1 MWLKMW
7 CISTVVWFVLFPLQI
22 WLLACKPFSDA
33 SDPPPEP
40 RIKSSYSFGKTFL
53 GLDKCNAC
61 IGTSMCK
68 KFFKDEI
75 RFENWLCP
83 RLKLPSDYLQSY
95 SGNYTDDS
103 ESWRQV
109 EISRLMSK
117 HQHDLS
123 DKRICAS
130 ISKIK
135 SCSIE
140 QVLMKTERFRKW
152 SLAKRLTPDLVQGLP
167 SPILRCPSQRL
178 LDRIVRRYAEVLDAG
193 SVFMDHFTD
202 RDKMR
207 LLYTLSINAHPI
219 VLQIFPGSE
228 GWPFPKYLGACGRLI
243 VSTSTIPLKEF
254 YNSTAEVAADLGYQ
268 LLRIIKSMRSNDM
281 NYLFYFTHIEKD
293 TFGVFS
299 DGRLFI
305 KNSSTVGIIDM
316 QEGYP
321 KIFPEVEHKDIF
333 GCLAANFEAKF
344 PSCDSVSEKQNL
356 VMVCK
361 DVLPELLRDKFSN
374 STQQKINQTLKLCM
388 DTALPDHQT
397 MNAGEAL
404 MDLLQPLRTCEPQFA
419 YRYPDCK
426 YNDQY

>member
-316 QEGYP
+316 QEGCVRGP
-321 KIFPEVEHKDIF
+321 D
-333 GCLAANFEAKF
+333 G
-344 PSCDSVSEKQNL
+344 SCSVWIVGHSFVRWAEKQAASRHFGTQL
-356 VMVCK
+356 GLDGARIRVIWVGKSGMRWG
-361 DVLPELLRDKFSN
+361 ELLVVLSR
-374 STQQKINQTLKLCM
+374 KIERGICPDLLVIHLGENDLVSLSGIGLLKIM
-388 DTALPDHQT
+388 K
-397 MNAGEAL
+397 
-404 MDLLQPLRTCEPQFA
+404 MDLVRIKE
-419 YRYPDCK
+419 R
-426 YNDQY
+426 